1 MKVRLKK
8 WYVAFI
14 EEDSH
19 SFLGNIFYLFL
30 YLLSFVYRFVVTIRN
45 FLYDKNLLKSYH
57 SGPSFT
63 IGVGNISWAG
73 TGKTPLC
80 LWLYGQFNLK
90 IKTAILRR
98 GYGKDEEKLIKE
110 GCPEVFSSPDRLNLV
125 KGLEKKYDLFILDDG
140 FQYRKLKKD
149 LEIVIMG
156 QREFDKKMNL
166 IPASFFREPFKNI
179 KRADFL
185 IVNYK
190 KQANREKAKRKIAEA
205 APQLEVYFADYQI
218 IGLEGL
224 DGKKYELSQLRDKKI
239 AAFAAIG
246 YPQGFF
252 GLLKENGFK
261 LENEIRY
268 PDHHNLSKC
277 EYRKL
282 EQRLLNSGINNLA
295 ITRKDKY
302 HLPKVRKKID
312 IFIVDVKLEI
322 ENKKKLLEAI
332 SEKIDNKLN

>member
-1 MKVRLKK
+1 MKKR
-8 WYVAFI
+8 YVAFI

-30 YLLSFVYRFVVTIRN
+30 YLLSFVYKLVITIRN
-45 FLYDKNLLKSYH
+45 FLYDKKLLKSYH
-57 SGPSFT
+57 SASSFT

-90 IKTAILRR
+90 VKTAILRR

-110 GCPEVFSSPDRLNLV
+110 KCPEVFSSPDRLNLV
-125 KGLEKKYDLFILDDG
+125 KGLEKKYDLFILDDS

-149 LEIVIMG
+149 LEVVIMG
-156 QREFDKKMNL
+156 QREFDKKINL

-179 KRADFL
+179 KRANFL
-185 IVNYK
+185 IINYK
-190 KQANREKAKRKIAEA
+190 KQANREKAKRKIAEV
-205 APQLEVYFADYQI
+205 APQLEVYFSDYQI

-224 DGKKYELSQLRDKKI
+224 DEKRYELSHLRGKKI

-261 LENEIRY
+261 LEKEIRY
-268 PDHHNLSKC
+268 PDHHNLSNY
-277 EYRKL
+277 EYSKL
-282 EQRLLNSGINNLA
+282 EERLLNSGINKLV

-302 HLPKVRKKID
+302 HLPKGRKKID

-322 ENKKKLLEAI
+322 ENKKELLEAI
-332 SEKIDNKLN
+332 IQKMNNKLN